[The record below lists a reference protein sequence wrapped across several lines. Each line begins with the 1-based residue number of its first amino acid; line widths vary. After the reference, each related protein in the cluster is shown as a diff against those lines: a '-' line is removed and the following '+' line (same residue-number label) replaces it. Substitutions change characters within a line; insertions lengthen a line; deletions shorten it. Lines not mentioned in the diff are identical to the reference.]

1 LTAVAAEGRF
11 GAPRKSL
18 EQADALSDHAP
29 VPWVRERSSQFAG
42 ATNMGTVSTILKS
55 KPDATVHHVG
65 PGDTVFDVVQRMAQ
79 HNIGALLVT
88 ENDKVVGI
96 VTERDYARK
105 VVLLSRAS
113 KDTLVRDIMTS
124 AVIGVQPE
132 QSCEE
137 CMALMTENRLRH
149 LPVMDRGKLVG
160 LVSIGDLVKHI
171 ISEQKFVIDQLE
183 HYITGHHDLSAG
195 DSP

>member
-1 LTAVAAEGRF
+1 
-11 GAPRKSL
+11 
-18 EQADALSDHAP
+18 
-29 VPWVRERSSQFAG
+29 
-42 ATNMGTVSTILKS
+42 MGTVSTILKS
-55 KPDATVHHVG
+55 KPDNTVHCVD
-65 PGDTVFDVVQRMAQ
+65 PGDTVFDVVQRMAK

-88 ENDKVVGI
+88 ENDEVVGI

-105 VVLLSRAS
+105 VVLLSRSS

-124 AVIGVQPE
+124 AVIGVKPE
-132 QSCEE
+132 QSCED

-149 LPVMDRGKLVG
+149 LPVMDGGKLVG

-183 HYITGHHDLSAG
+183 QYITR
-195 DSP
+195 